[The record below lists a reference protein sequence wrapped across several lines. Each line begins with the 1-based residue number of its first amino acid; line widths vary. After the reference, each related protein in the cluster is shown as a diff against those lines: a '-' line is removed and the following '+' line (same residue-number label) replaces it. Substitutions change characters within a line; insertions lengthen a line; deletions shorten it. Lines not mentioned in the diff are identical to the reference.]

1 MGYRQ
6 VVRHRVLVPTFVGSN
21 PSTPDQILTNNLLM
35 DKILLTLKY
44 KKSRGIE

>member
-21 PSTPDQILTNNLLM
+21 PSTPDI
-35 DKILLTLKY
+35 DKQFIN
-44 KKSRGIE
+44 G